1 MITVGSLFDG
11 IGGWQLAANHC
22 GAVTIWSSE
31 IEAFPRHVTSIH
43 FPNTEQLGDINKID
57 GAAIKPVDIICAGS
71 PCQDLSI
78 AGKREGLDGKR
89 SSLFY
94 QAMRI
99 VREMRDKTNGKYP
112 KFFIWE
118 NVTGAFTSN
127 NGRDFQSVLK
137 EIGQTDI
144 SIPGSGRWAK
154 SGMVRSKECNIAWR
168 TLDAQFWGVP
178 QRRKRIFLVAGFGK
192 IGGAV
197 NEILFKPESMQGDFE
212 KSKSEEQSSSENLR
226 NRTDSANQTMIYDV
240 RITSEGTRNARAN
253 VYNTDICRTLDTKPQ
268 NPAGNQGGIAIVSFK
283 NASNLLS
290 ETSRNDEP
298 VVIPCAFQSY
308 SEAKISEI
316 GTTLKASSG
325 SLGGGSEN
333 IAIQKTW
340 SVSGSQGDRIAIDAN
355 KSFTL
360 SANGGGAG
368 AKTGLYMLKDD
379 DRYIVRRLTPKE
391 CERLQGLPDNYT
403 DFGSDTARYKAI
415 GNGMAQPCAD
425 FVMRRV
431 VEVLRYDKKQ
441 DERAVL
447 V

>member
-1 MITVGSLFDG
+1 
-11 IGGWQLAANHC
+11 
-22 GAVTIWSSE
+22 
-31 IEAFPRHVTSIH
+31 
-43 FPNTEQLGDINKID
+43 
-57 GAAIKPVDIICAGS
+57 
-71 PCQDLSI
+71 
-78 AGKREGLDGKR
+78 
-89 SSLFY
+89 
-94 QAMRI
+94 
-99 VREMRDKTNGKYP
+99 
-112 KFFIWE
+112 
-118 NVTGAFTSN
+118 
-127 NGRDFQSVLK
+127 
-137 EIGQTDI
+137 
-144 SIPGSGRWAK
+144 
-154 SGMVRSKECNIAWR
+154 
-168 TLDAQFWGVP
+168 
-178 QRRKRIFLVAGFGK
+178 
-192 IGGAV
+192 
-197 NEILFKPESMQGDFE
+197 
-212 KSKSEEQSSSENLR
+212 
-226 NRTDSANQTMIYDV
+226 MIYDV